1 MQRGVVG
8 SDRRGWLSL
17 NSRGWLA
24 LYGQATDQAALDLD
38 SGERNMHDGVQ
49 WLEND
54 DESSLRTIH
63 TTGTVDRCGSGQRLA
78 NKWSG
83 FQRFLYT
90 LLTIPSIFSRSG
102 IPSSWGAFSTHVRP
116 QSTLTSPVVNASG
129 RSRVGGRSS
138 VTGDGLLTRAFC
150 HRG

>member
-78 NKWSG
+78 DKWSG

-90 LLTIPSIFSRSG
+90 LLTIPS
-102 IPSSWGAFSTHVRP
+102 SWGAFFTHVRP
-116 QSTLTSPVVNASG
+116 QSSLTSRVVNASG

-138 VTGDGLLTRAFC
+138 VTGNGLLTRGFC